1 MQNRLTIKDIARL
14 SGVGKSTVSR
24 VLNNEG
30 SVSPQTRE
38 RVEAVIRQQG
48 FTPSKSARAMRG
60 QSDKVVGIIV
70 SRLDSPSENQ
80 AVRTMLPLLYQHSF
94 DPIVM
99 ESQFETR
106 LVEEHLHVLQQRNV
120 DGVILFGFTGLT
132 AAMLSP
138 WQEKMVVLARE
149 YDGFSSVCYDDD
161 GAVRLLMER
170 LHQQGH
176 RHISYLGVQLSDAT
190 TGLRRHQAYL
200 DACRQRGI
208 SPHVALGELSY
219 QSGFQLAASAIEPQ
233 TTALV
238 CASDTI
244 ALGAIKYLQQ
254 QHIAPLQVCGIGNTP
269 LLNFLFPETFSVDL
283 GYGSAG
289 LQAAQ
294 QLLGQL
300 SGEQGLRQI
309 IVPSKLA

>member
-1 MQNRLTIKDIARL
+1 
-14 SGVGKSTVSR
+14 
-24 VLNNEG
+24 
-30 SVSPQTRE
+30 
-38 RVEAVIRQQG
+38 
-48 FTPSKSARAMRG
+48 
-60 QSDKVVGIIV
+60 
-70 SRLDSPSENQ
+70 
-80 AVRTMLPLLYQHSF
+80 
-94 DPIVM
+94 
-99 ESQFETR
+99 
-106 LVEEHLHVLQQRNV
+106 
-120 DGVILFGFTGLT
+120 
-132 AAMLSP
+132 
-138 WQEKMVVLARE
+138 
-149 YDGFSSVCYDDD
+149 
-161 GAVRLLMER
+161 
-170 LHQQGH
+170 
-176 RHISYLGVQLSDAT
+176 
-190 TGLRRHQAYL
+190 
-200 DACRQRGI
+200 
-208 SPHVALGELSY
+208 VALGELSY

-254 QHIAPLQVCGIGNTP
+254 QHITPLQVCGIGNTP